1 MKTIRLGVA
10 AITMLLLA
18 AGYAASQ
25 RAVLAGDPQR
35 YAAEVD
41 TPTVK
46 WLALGWLVLV
56 VALAFVPAREAETP

>member
-25 RAVLAGDPQR
+25 QAVLAGDPQR

-41 TPTVK
+41 TPVVK